1 MSDLKEK
8 TLLTEVEAKKLLQ
21 EAGIPVIETRLAKS
35 AGEALSIS
43 EELGFPV
50 AMKIVSPDVVH
61 KTDIGGVVLNIV
73 DAAQAKKA
81 YDQIISRVR
90 MNLPEVNIEGVSVQM
105 MAPTGVEIIIG
116 MIKDPQFGPAV
127 MFGLGGILVEVL
139 RDVSFRLV
147 PVMPV
152 DAAEMV
158 REIKGFALLEGY
170 RGQTPVDIK
179 RLEEIIVR
187 VSAFIE
193 KNPNLEELD
202 LNPLFGMGDRIVA
215 VDARIRLEPGTRDP
229 E

>member
-1 MSDLKEK
+1 MSETKEK
-8 TLLTEVEAKKLLQ
+8 ILLTEVEAKKLLR

-61 KTDIGGVVLNIV
+61 KTDIGGVVLNIA
-73 DAAQAKKA
+73 DATQAKKA
-81 YDQIISRVR
+81 YDQIISKVR
-90 MNLPEVNIEGVSVQM
+90 MNVPEANIEGVSVQK
-105 MAPTGVEIIIG
+105 MAPAGVEIIIG
-116 MIKDPQFGPAV
+116 MIKDRQFGPAI

-158 REIKGFALLEGY
+158 REIKGFALLGGY
-170 RGQTPVDIK
+170 RGQPPVDLK
-179 RLEEIIVR
+179 RLEEIIVT
-187 VSAFIE
+187 VSDFIE
-193 KNPNLEELD
+193 KNPDVEELD
-202 LNPLFGMGDRIVA
+202 LNPLIATGDNIVA
-215 VDARIRLEPGTRDP
+215 VDARIISNR
-229 E
+229 

>member
-202 LNPLFGMGDRIVA
+202 LNPLIAAGDNIVA
-215 VDARIRLEPGTRDP
+215 VDARIVTNR
-229 E
+229 

>member
-147 PVMPV
+147 PVMPE

-202 LNPLFGMGDRIVA
+202 LNPLIAAGDNIVA
-215 VDARIRLEPGTRDP
+215 VDARIVTNR
-229 E
+229 